1 MPVLEDTHAI
11 TAVTMS
17 PTGKYIAICG
27 RTEKKA
33 VLHIYEGL
41 SSQIKKTLPDAY
53 DQEQEYQSKEFVAC
67 AFSEKNE
74 KGHLITL
81 TGEPDWQLILW
92 QWDKPKVISKISIG
106 ISSPVSTPN
115 SNF

>member
-1 MPVLEDTHAI
+1 MEDTFAI

-33 VLHIYEGL
+33 TLHIYEGL
-41 SSQIKKTLPDAY
+41 SSQIKKTLPDTY
-53 DQEQEYQSKEFVAC
+53 ENEQVYESKEFVAC

-81 TGEPDWQLILW
+81 TGDPDWLLIYW
-92 QWDKPKVISKISIG
+92 QWDKSKIIGKEKIG
-106 ISSPVSTPN
+106 I
-115 SNF
+115 